1 MGMVSFDIV
10 YTDDT
15 YKYIIGW
22 NTDSSR
28 SETMNRE
35 AVITYFVMFI
45 LGCIIM
51 YMMVNYL

>member
-15 YKYIIGW
+15 YEYIVSW

-28 SETMNRE
+28 SKTMNKE
-35 AVITYFVMFI
+35 AVITHFVMFI
-45 LGCIIM
+45 LGCITM

>member
-15 YKYIIGW
+15 YQYIINRNSNRTG
-22 NTDSSR
+22 SK
-28 SETMNRE
+28 TMNKE
-35 AVITYFVMFI
+35 AILTHFFMFI
-45 LGCIIM
+45 FGCVLM

>member
-1 MGMVSFDIV
+1 MGMVSVDIV

-15 YKYIIGW
+15 YEYIVGW

-28 SETMNRE
+28 SETMNKE
-35 AVITYFVMFI
+35 AVITHFVMFI
-45 LGCIIM
+45 LGCVTM

>member
-15 YKYIIGW
+15 YEYIVGW
-22 NTDSSR
+22 NTDSSG
-28 SETMNRE
+28 SETMNKE
-35 AVITYFVMFI
+35 AVITHFVMFI
-45 LGCIIM
+45 LGCITM

>member
-1 MGMVSFDIV
+1 MGLVSFDIV
-10 YTDDT
+10 HTDDT
-15 YKYIIGW
+15 YEYITSW

-35 AVITYFVMFI
+35 AVITHFVMFI
-45 LGCIIM
+45 LGCITM

>member
-15 YKYIIGW
+15 YEYIIGW

-28 SETMNRE
+28 SETMNKE
-35 AVITYFVMFI
+35 AVITHFVMFI
-45 LGCIIM
+45 LGCVTM

>member
-1 MGMVSFDIV
+1 MGVVSFDIV

-15 YKYIIGW
+15 HEYIVGW

-28 SETMNRE
+28 SETMNKE
-35 AVITYFVMFI
+35 AVVTHFVMFI
-45 LGCIIM
+45 LGCITM

>member
-15 YKYIIGW
+15 YEYITSWDTNSFG
-22 NTDSSR
+22 
-28 SETMNRE
+28 SETVNKE
-35 AVITYFVMFI
+35 AVITHFVMFI
-45 LGCIIM
+45 LGCITM

>member
-1 MGMVSFDIV
+1 MGVVSFDIV

-15 YKYIIGW
+15 YEYIVSW

-28 SETMNRE
+28 SKTMNKE
-35 AVITYFVMFI
+35 AVITHFVMFI
-45 LGCIIM
+45 LGCITM

>member
-1 MGMVSFDIV
+1 MGVVSFDIV

-15 YKYIIGW
+15 YKYIVGW

-28 SETMNRE
+28 SETMNKE
-35 AVITYFVMFI
+35 AVITHFVMFI
-45 LGCIIM
+45 LGCITM